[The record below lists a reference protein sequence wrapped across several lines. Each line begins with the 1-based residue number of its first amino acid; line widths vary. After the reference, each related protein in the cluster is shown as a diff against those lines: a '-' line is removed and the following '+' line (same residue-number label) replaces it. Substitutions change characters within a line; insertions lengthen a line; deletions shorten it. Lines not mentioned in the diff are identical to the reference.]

1 MEGVMGNWELGMG
14 AIFDPSRTYRYTL
27 WRQWDSC
34 LPRIAFVML
43 NPSTA
48 DAEKNDPTIRRCI
61 GLAQQWEFGSL
72 EVVNLFAYRAT
83 HPTELK
89 QAIDPVGQENDVYL
103 IGAMERSLTL
113 VFAWGN
119 WGCLWGRDRFVLELL
134 ARHPQRYCLGMNQS
148 GQPRHPLYVP
158 RAVGLQEFA

>member
-1 MEGVMGNWELGMG
+1 
-14 AIFDPSRTYRYTL
+14 
-27 WRQWDSC
+27 
-34 LPRIAFVML
+34 ML